1 MLLRLVFKNLQRH
14 KLRLSLTILGI
25 AIAVMAFG
33 LIRTVI
39 TSWNAGVDAS
49 DNKRVIT
56 RHAVSFIFPLPLSY
70 RDRILKIPGVSNITY
85 ANWFGGTYLDAKNFF
100 PRMAI
105 DPETFFALYPE
116 YIPDDQSMLETM
128 KHTRNGCMIGK
139 KIAEQFKLK
148 IGDNMRVIGD
158 IYPGDWDFTVVG
170 IYHGRD
176 KKSDETQM
184 LFNWTYLDETLK
196 QNSPVRAGRVGWY
209 VLEVKDAARIAA
221 VSEAIDKEFANSD
234 AETKT
239 ETERAF
245 QQSFVSMSGAIIS
258 LISIVSYVIIGIIFL
273 VLANTMIMTARER
286 TREYAVLKTIGFTGR
301 HLATIIAGEA
311 ILVALIGGGVGLL
324 ITFPICAGFAS
335 AFSMFFPIFVV
346 EPMTITM
353 ALTAALGAGV
363 FGALVPL
370 SRAIRTPIV
379 NGLRQLS

>member
-25 AIAVMAFG
+25 AIAVTAFG

-39 TSWNAGVDAS
+39 TSWSAGVDAADS
-49 DNKRVIT
+49 KRVIT

-70 RDRILKIPGVSNITY
+70 RERILKVPGVTNITY
-85 ANWFGGTYLDAKNFF
+85 ANWFGGTYIDAKNFF
-100 PRMAI
+100 PRLAI
-105 DPETFFALYPE
+105 DPETFFTVYPE
-116 YIPDDQSMLETM
+116 FVANEPAMLETI

-139 KIAEQFKLK
+139 KIAEQFHLNV
-148 IGDNMRVIGD
+148 GDNMRVIGD

-184 LFNWTYLDETLK
+184 LFNWAYLDETLK
-196 QNSPVRAGRVGWY
+196 LTAPVRAGRVGWY
-209 VLEVKDAARIAA
+209 VLEVQEAARIAS

-311 ILVALIGGGVGLL
+311 MLVALIGGALGLLLTFPLCAGVGD
-324 ITFPICAGFAS
+324 AFAT
-335 AFSMFFPIFVV
+335 FFPIFVV
-346 EPMTITM
+346 EPRTIAM
-353 ALTAALGAGV
+353 ALTAALAAGV
-363 FGALVPL
+363 FSSLVPL